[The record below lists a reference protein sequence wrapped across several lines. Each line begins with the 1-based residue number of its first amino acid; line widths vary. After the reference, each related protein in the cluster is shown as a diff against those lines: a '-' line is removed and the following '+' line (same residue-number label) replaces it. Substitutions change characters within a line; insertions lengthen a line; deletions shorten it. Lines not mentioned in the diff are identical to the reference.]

1 MTIRRVISAAL
12 LAATTLL
19 GTAPLHA
26 QESFYEDHP
35 DRGLR
40 FADMEFAMPSDPLL
54 PSWVSFSHVIHTP
67 AQYLSD
73 AMGRL
78 RAAVPTGTDAAA
90 AAAIM
95 AKAGARCGQPAA
107 DALTCHYR
115 DVETPWG
122 GEYFDSIN
130 WTVTMPLAG
139 GRVTDITVARDWT
152 RR

>member
-1 MTIRRVISAAL
+1 MTHRSIVFSL
-12 LAATTLL
+12 LGMVTLL
-19 GTAPLHA
+19 GATSLQA

-40 FADMEFAMPSDPLL
+40 FADMEFDMPTDPLL

-67 AQYLSD
+67 PQYLAD
-73 AMGRL
+73 ATAKL
-78 RAAVPTGTDAAA
+78 RAAVPVGTDAAA
-90 AAAIM
+90 AAAIL
-95 AKAGARCGQPAA
+95 AKAGARCAQPTGE
-107 DALTCHYR
+107 ALACRYR

-130 WTVTMPLAG
+130 WTITMPLAG
-139 GRVTDITVARDWT
+139 GRVTDLAVTRDWT